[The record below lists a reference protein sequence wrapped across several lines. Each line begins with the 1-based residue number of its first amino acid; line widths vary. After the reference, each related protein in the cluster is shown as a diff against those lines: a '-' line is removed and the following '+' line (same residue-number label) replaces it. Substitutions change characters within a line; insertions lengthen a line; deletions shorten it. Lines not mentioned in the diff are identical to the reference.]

1 MKGKAMKYLF
11 PRLFLPV
18 LLVFTISACDALPA
32 DLFFPTP
39 QPVVIADTPVPGTAT
54 ATREPLPTRTSTP
67 TLTPAPT
74 RRSPFPVSIGTPLPD
89 MGFPVIS
96 VGNMQDLKP
105 AFSLSSVRRQAFV
118 VSPDQQSIFIAS
130 EQGIWVFNPQ
140 GGQVAHLPGLLLFDI
155 PCQSCL
161 SVNADASMLVLLA
174 RAELGWQAQV
184 YDIVDN
190 APSLYKTFDIEQD
203 FRYSPNPA
211 HVALSP
217 DGKLL
222 AYGAGDRPFVVV
234 DLFTEEQLF
243 RSSTAVDSLA
253 FSPAGTLLTARR
265 GRELL
270 VWKTDNLQAG
280 FQNLLLPN
288 ENSPV
293 AFSADDAKLA
303 LGLSSRL
310 RIYSTER
317 LRIERDFSVRPTY
330 VTDREWQLAFDDE
343 TTLRAYGL
351 RWDDRTQS
359 GIVTQVE
366 WDTSNPEPQSL
377 EDVETASQDA
387 QADFW
392 GILFPGRPLPSG
404 LEPGDYRSVRFVG
417 SDTLLVNGL
426 NAVCWLRLPTGE
438 STCQRWDGG
447 EPLHASDAQA
457 LQERRETYNTLL
469 VGPNENVLFSL
480 DPNPIYWVNRSAD
493 IVLVDVK
500 GITTDLYGRD
510 RTLPAQ
516 SVPGV
521 FRSAAENASTL
532 VFLTRQ
538 RTELMYMTLVE
549 KDSLRAIFQ
558 KRETRL
564 YKPLAM
570 ALDGGIYFLREDRD
584 RNQAIL
590 KYIPPGTDN
599 VVDLMRIELHAEPQ
613 AMSISP
619 QNTLAIGMQDG
630 SVAIVSLDALAYDY
644 FQALQTPVGA
654 LAFSPDG
661 RYLAVAGRQGI
672 HVFTVRP

>member
-11 PRLFLPV
+11 PRLFLPL
-18 LLVFTISACDALPA
+18 LLVFTLSACDALL
-32 DLFFPTP
+32 DELLPTP

-67 TLTPAPT
+67 TLKPAPT
-74 RRSPFPVSIGTPLPD
+74 RRSPFPVGVGTPLPD
-89 MGFPVIS
+89 MGFPVIGI
-96 VGNMQDLKP
+96 GNMRDLKP
-105 AFSLSSVRRQAFV
+105 AFSLSSVRRQTFV
-118 VSPDQQSIFIAS
+118 VSPDSLSIVIAS
-130 EQGIWVFNPQ
+130 ELGIHVFNRQ
-140 GGQVAHLPGLLLFDI
+140 GEQIAHWPGLRLFDI

-161 SVNADASMLVLLA
+161 SVNADVSMIALLA
-174 RAELGWQAQV
+174 RAELGWQVQV
-184 YDIVDN
+184 YNIVGDT
-190 APSLYKTFDIEQD
+190 PSLYKTFEIEQD
-203 FRYSPNPA
+203 FRYAANPA

-217 DGKLL
+217 DGNLL
-222 AYGAGDRPFVVV
+222 AYGPGDSPFVVV
-234 DLFTEEQLF
+234 DLFTDEQLF
-243 RSSTAVDSLA
+243 RSSSAVNSLK
-253 FSPAGTLLTARR
+253 FSDAGTLLIARR
-265 GRELL
+265 GSELL
-270 VWKTDNLQAG
+270 VWKTDNLGAG

-293 AFSADDAKLA
+293 AFSTDDTKLA
-303 LGLSSRL
+303 VGLSSKL
-310 RIYSTER
+310 RIYSTEL
-317 LRIERDFSVRPTY
+317 LRIEREFSVRPTY
-330 VTDREWQLAFDDE
+330 VTDREWQLAFNNQN
-343 TTLRAYGL
+343 TLRAYGL
-351 RWDDRTQS
+351 RWDERTQS

-366 WDTSNPEPQSL
+366 WNTSNPEPEIL
-377 EDVETASQDA
+377 EDIETTSQDA
-387 QADFW
+387 QAAFW
-392 GILFPGRPLPSG
+392 GILFPEQPLPSG
-404 LEPGDYRSVRFVG
+404 LESGDYRSIRFVG
-417 SDTLLVNGL
+417 SETLLVNGL
-426 NAVCWLRLPTGE
+426 SAACWLRLPTGE
-438 STCQRWDGG
+438 STCQRWDDGQ
-447 EPLHASDAQA
+447 PLHASDAQA

-500 GITTDLYGRD
+500 GITTDLYGRE

-532 VFLTRQ
+532 VFLTRT

-558 KRETRL
+558 KQETRL
-564 YKPLAM
+564 FKPLAM

-584 RNQAIL
+584 RSQAIL

-599 VVDLMRIELHAEPQ
+599 VIDLMRIDLLAEPETI
-613 AMSISP
+613 SISP

-630 SVAIVSLDALAYDY
+630 SVAIVALDALTYDY

-661 RYLAVAGRQGI
+661 RYLAVGGRQGI

>member
-1 MKGKAMKYLF
+1 MKYLL
-11 PRLFLPV
+11 PRLVLPL
-18 LLVFTISACDALPA
+18 LLVFALSACDAVL
-32 DLFFPTP
+32 DELFPTP
-39 QPVVIADTPVPGTAT
+39 QPVVIADTPVPGTPT

-74 RRSPFPVSIGTPLPD
+74 RRSPFPVGVGTPLPD
-89 MGFPVIS
+89 MGFPVIG
-96 VGNMQDLKP
+96 VGNIQDLKP
-105 AFSLSSVRRQAFV
+105 AFNLSGVRRQAFV
-118 VSPDQQSIFIAS
+118 VSPDQQSIVIAS
-130 EQGIWVFNPQ
+130 EQGIQVFNRQ
-140 GGQVAHLPGLLLFDI
+140 GGQVAHWPGLRLFDI

-161 SVNADASMLVLLA
+161 SVNADASMLVLLT
-174 RAELGWQAQV
+174 RAELGWQVQV
-184 YDIVDN
+184 YDIIDN

-203 FRYSPNPA
+203 FRYAANPA
-211 HVALSP
+211 HAALSP

-222 AYGAGDRPFVVV
+222 AYGPGDRPFVVV

-243 RSSTAVDSLA
+243 RSSSAVNSLE

-270 VWKTDNLQAG
+270 VWKTDNLGAG
-280 FQNLLLPN
+280 FQNLLLPA
-288 ENSPV
+288 ENSPI

-303 LGLSSRL
+303 LGLSTRL
-310 RIYSTER
+310 RIYSTDR

-343 TTLRAYGL
+343 TSLRAYGL
-351 RWDDRTQS
+351 RWDNRAQS

-366 WDTSNPEPQSL
+366 WDTSNPEPQTI
-377 EDVETASQDA
+377 EDTETASQDA
-387 QADFW
+387 RAAFW
-392 GILFPGRPLPSG
+392 GVLFAEQPLPNG
-404 LEPGDYRSVRFVG
+404 LEPGDYRSIRFVG

-426 NAVCWLRLPTGE
+426 SAACWLRLPTGE
-438 STCQRWDGG
+438 STCQRQDGG
-447 EPLHASDAQA
+447 LLHASEAQA
-457 LQERRETYNTLL
+457 LQEQRETYNTLL
-469 VGPNENVLFSL
+469 VDPNENVLFSL
-480 DPNPIYWVNRSAD
+480 DPNPIYWVNRNAD

-500 GITTDLYGRD
+500 STTTDLYGRE

-521 FRSAAENASTL
+521 FRSAAENSRTL
-532 VFLTRQ
+532 VFLTGQ
-538 RTELMYMTLVE
+538 RTGLMYMTLVE

-564 YKPLAM
+564 FKPLAM

-584 RNQAIL
+584 RSQAIL

-599 VVDLMRIELHAEPQ
+599 VVDLLRIDLQAEPQ
-613 AMSISP
+613 AMSVSP

-630 SVAIVSLDALAYDY
+630 SVAIVSLDALTYDY

-661 RYLAVAGRQGI
+661 RYLAVGGRQGI

>member
-11 PRLFLPV
+11 PRLVLPL
-18 LLVFTISACDALPA
+18 LLVLTLSACDALL
-32 DLFFPTP
+32 DELFPTP
-39 QPVVIADTPVPGTAT
+39 GPVVIADTSVPGTAT

-74 RRSPFPVSIGTPLPD
+74 RRSPFPVGVGTPLPD
-89 MGFPVIS
+89 MGFPVIGA
-96 VGNMQDLKP
+96 GNIQDLKP

-118 VSPDQQSIFIAS
+118 VSPDQQFILIAS
-130 EQGIWVFNPQ
+130 EQGIQVFNRQ
-140 GGQVAHLPGLLLFDI
+140 GGQVAHLPDLRLFDI

-161 SVNADASMLVLLA
+161 SVNADASMLALLA
-174 RAELGWQAQV
+174 RAELGWQVQV
-184 YDIVDN
+184 YNIVND

-203 FRYSPNPA
+203 FRYAANPA

-217 DGKLL
+217 DGSLL
-222 AYGAGDRPFVVV
+222 AYGPGDRPFVVV
-234 DLFTEEQLF
+234 DLFTGEQLF
-243 RSSTAVDSLA
+243 RSSTAIDSLA

-270 VWKTDNLQAG
+270 VWKTDNLGAG
-280 FQNLLLPN
+280 FQNLLLPS
-288 ENSPV
+288 ENSPI
-293 AFSADDAKLA
+293 AISTDDAKLA

-317 LRIERDFSVRPTY
+317 LRIEREFSIRPTY
-330 VTDREWQLAFDDE
+330 VTDREWQLAFNDE

-351 RWDDRTQS
+351 RWDERTQG
-359 GIVTQVE
+359 GIVTRVE
-366 WDTSNPEPQSL
+366 WDTSNPEPQTL
-377 EDVETASQDA
+377 EDAETTSQDA
-387 QADFW
+387 QAAFW
-392 GILFPGRPLPSG
+392 GILFNDQPLPSG
-404 LEPGDYRSVRFVG
+404 LEPGDYRSIRFVG
-417 SDTLLVNGL
+417 SETLLVNGIS
-426 NAVCWLRLPTGE
+426 AACWLRLPTGE
-438 STCQRWDGG
+438 STCQRRDG

-469 VGPNENVLFSL
+469 VDPNENVLFSL
-480 DPNPIYWVNRSAD
+480 DPNPIYWVNRTAD
-493 IVLVDVK
+493 IVLVDIK
-500 GITTDLYGRD
+500 GTTTDLYGRD

-516 SVPGV
+516 SVPGM
-521 FRSAAENASTL
+521 FRSAAENARSL

-538 RTELMYMTLVE
+538 RTELMFMTLVE

-564 YKPLAM
+564 FKPLAM

-599 VVDLMRIELHAEPQ
+599 VIDLMRIDLQAEPQ
-613 AMSISP
+613 AMSVSP

-630 SVAIVSLDALAYDY
+630 SVAVVSLDALAYDY

-661 RYLAVAGRQGI
+661 RYLAVGGRQGI
-672 HVFTVRP
+672 QVFTVRP

>member
-1 MKGKAMKYLF
+1 MKHLI
-11 PRLFLPV
+11 PRLFLP
-18 LLVFTISACDALPA
+18 LLLGLTLSACDAVL
-32 DLFFPTP
+32 DELFPTP
-39 QPVVIADTPVPGTAT
+39 RPVVVADTPIPGTPT

-74 RRSPFPVSIGTPLPD
+74 RRSPFPVGVGTALPD
-89 MGFPVIS
+89 MGFPVIGT
-96 VGNMQDLKP
+96 GNAQDLKP
-105 AFSLSSVRRQAFV
+105 AFTISSQRRQAFV
-118 VSPDQQSIFIAS
+118 VSHDQLSIVIAS
-130 EQGIWVFNPQ
+130 EQGIRVFNRQ
-140 GGQVAHLPGLLLFDI
+140 GGQVAHWPDLRLFDI
-155 PCQSCL
+155 PCQNCL
-161 SVNADASMLVLLA
+161 SVNADVSMLAILA
-174 RAELGWQAQV
+174 RAELGWQVQV
-184 YDIVDN
+184 YDIVDG
-190 APSLYKTFDIEQD
+190 APSLYKTFDVEQD
-203 FRYSPNPA
+203 FRYAANPA

-222 AYGAGDRPFVVV
+222 AYGPGDRPFVVV

-243 RSSTAVDSLA
+243 RSSSPVNSLE

-270 VWKTDNLQAG
+270 VWRVDNLRAG
-280 FQNLLLPN
+280 FQNLLLPT

-293 AFSADDAKLA
+293 AISSDDAKLA
-303 LGLSSRL
+303 IGLSSRL

-317 LRIERDFSVRPTY
+317 LRIEREFIIRPTY
-330 VTDREWQLAFDDE
+330 VIDREWQLAFDDE
-343 TTLRAYGL
+343 TNLRAYGL
-351 RWDDRTQS
+351 RWDNRAQS
-359 GIVTQVE
+359 GIVTHVE
-366 WDTSNPEPQSL
+366 WDTTNPEPQTL
-377 EDVETASQDA
+377 EDIETTLPDA
-387 QADFW
+387 QSAFW
-392 GILFPGRPLPSG
+392 GILFAEQLLPSG
-404 LEPGDYRSVRFVG
+404 LEPGDYRAIRFVG

-426 NAVCWLRLPTGE
+426 SAACWLRLPTGE
-438 STCQRWDGG
+438 STCQRQDGG
-447 EPLHASDAQA
+447 LLHASDAQA

-469 VGPNENVLFSL
+469 VNPNEDVLFSL
-480 DPNPIYWVNRSAD
+480 DPNPIYWVNRTAD

-500 GITTDLYGRD
+500 GTTTDLYGRD

-516 SVPGV
+516 SVPGM

-564 YKPLAM
+564 FKPLAM
-570 ALDGGIYFLREDRD
+570 ALDGGIYFLREDSD

-599 VVDLMRIELHAEPQ
+599 VVDLMRIDLQAEPQ
-613 AMSISP
+613 AMSLSP

-644 FQALQTPVGA
+644 FQAMQTPVGA

-661 RYLAVAGRQGI
+661 RYLAVGGRQGI